1 MIIRYRIFETV
12 EDGARIRNLGDKRK
26 RALAAR
32 ARDAFFGEHFREAIT
47 KMSESKFCVGE
58 NDRGWKADFDFF
70 LKPGVIEKVMEGKYD
85 SQPAAARRKPPESFI

>member
-1 MIIRYRIFETV
+1 
-12 EDGARIRNLGDKRK
+12 
-26 RALAAR
+26 
-32 ARDAFFGEHFREAIT
+32 
-47 KMSESKFCVGE
+47 MSESKFCVGE